1 MVVAFDLD
9 DTLYQEMEYVRSAY
23 RAIAAKFGAR
33 YLSVMMSAPTPSAA
47 FDATGLDV
55 GAELDIYRNHFPD
68 ITLPWNSLYT
78 LTLLKNKGHSLALI
92 TDGRASTQCNKIAA
106 LGLERFICRDMIYV
120 SGDFGESKITGGA
133 MRDIMRK
140 CPGEKYLYVGDNP
153 EKDFIRGNE
162 LGWTTVA
169 LKAKTDNVHPQNFE
183 SVAPGYLPSAVIRNI
198 TELIEIVNRLNYKA
212 K

>member
-1 MVVAFDLD
+1 MAFDLD

-23 RAIAAKFGAR
+23 RAIVAKFGAR
-33 YLSVMMSAPTPSAA
+33 YLSVMMSAPTPSEA

-68 ITLPWNSLYT
+68 ITLPWDSLYT
-78 LTLLKNKGHSLALI
+78 LALLKNKGHILALI

-106 LGLERFICRDMIYV
+106 LGLERFISHEMIYV
-120 SGDFGESKITGGA
+120 SENFGESKITGGA

-140 CPGEKYLYVGDNP
+140 CPGEKCLYVGDNP
-153 EKDFIRGNE
+153 EKDFICGNE
-162 LGWTTVA
+162 LGWITVA

-183 SVAPGYLPSAVIRNI
+183 SVAPNYRPAAIIRNI
-198 TELIEIVNRLNYKA
+198 VELIEIVNRLDCKI

>member
-23 RAIAAKFGAR
+23 RAIAAKFGAH
-33 YLSVMMSAPTPSAA
+33 YLSAMMSAPTPSIA

-68 ITLPWNSLYT
+68 ITLPWDSLYT
-78 LTLLKNKGHSLALI
+78 LALLKNKGHTLALI
-92 TDGRASTQCNKIAA
+92 TDGRASTQGNKIAA
-106 LGLERFICRDMIYV
+106 LGLERFINCEMIYI

-133 MRDIMRK
+133 MRDIMKK

-162 LGWTTVA
+162 LGWITVA
-169 LKAKTDNVHPQNFE
+169 LKAKIDNINPQNFK
-183 SVAPGYLPSAVIRNI
+183 SVASECRPDVVIQNM
-198 TELIEIVNRLNYKA
+198 TELIEIVNRLGYMIE
-212 K
+212 

>member
-1 MVVAFDLD
+1 MAFDLD
-9 DTLYQEMEYVRSAY
+9 DTLYQEMEYVHSAY

-33 YLSVMMSAPTPSAA
+33 YLSVMMSAPTPSEA

-68 ITLPWNSLYT
+68 ITLPWDSLYT
-78 LTLLKNKGHSLALI
+78 LALLKNKGHILALI
-92 TDGRASTQCNKIAA
+92 TDGRVSTQCNKIAA
-106 LGLERFICRDMIYV
+106 LGLERFISHEMIYV
-120 SGDFGESKITGGA
+120 SGNFGESKITGGA

-140 CPGEKYLYVGDNP
+140 CPGEKCLYVGDNP

-162 LGWTTVA
+162 LGWITVA

-183 SVAPGYLPSAVIRNI
+183 SVAPNYRPVAIIRDI
-198 TELIEIVNRLNYKA
+198 VELIEIVNRLDCKI